1 MKEALF
7 MGKITATATHELKN
21 VLAIIRESGG
31 LMQDFLDMVNDGSFK
46 YKEKFGAILS
56 KVEDQV
62 RRGDEISTQLNRFA
76 HIPDSDSSSENV
88 PEVIDQIIALTHRI
102 ARSRDVSFVSR
113 PHQGMLLLTCDPV
126 KTRMLLFQAMEL
138 LMKNAKRGE
147 KIEIR
152 SRLNDNKKTVIEFCM
167 ESDRGSSQSLDHLLS
182 SGEWE
187 DLVATAGAISSKA
200 AFSSDSGILSL
211 ELVNPDYK

>member
-1 MKEALF
+1 MKETLF

-46 YKEKFGAILS
+46 YKEKFGGILS

-76 HIPDSDSSSENV
+76 HTPDSDFTSENV
-88 PEVIDQIIALTHRI
+88 PEVIDQVIALTQRI
-102 ARSRDVSFVSR
+102 ARSREVSFVNR
-113 PHQGMLLLTCDPV
+113 PHQSMLTLTCEPV
-126 KTRMLLFQAMEL
+126 KLRMLLFQSMEL

-147 KIEIR
+147 RIEIR
-152 SRLNDNKKTVIEFCM
+152 SRLNENKKTFIEFCM
-167 ESDRGSSQSLDHLLS
+167 ESDSGRNQSLDDLET
-182 SGEWE
+182 SGEWKE
-187 DLVATAGAISSKA
+187 LVATAGAINSKA
-200 AFSSDSGILSL
+200 GLSSDSGILTL
-211 ELVNPDYK
+211 ELVNMDYK